1 MSLAA
6 GASSAD
12 LYLVLACLGFAALLF
27 CHNRKAIFLAL
38 LLATPTIP
46 LLKNAINEDRPCN
59 GLLTCPDDSGMPSGH
74 SAIAFI
80 FAAGS
85 LGSPSFWFFFPA
97 ALVVGFSREYWGAHS
112 LAQVASG
119 AGLGVAL
126 FFISEELLIYFG
138 AIKRRT
144 HWKVKRFVKKRILQ
158 MRKSKKAGDVVPL
171 KQSSRPPAKAPMV
184 KRR

>member
-1 MSLAA
+1 MSLIA

-27 CHNRKAIFLAL
+27 CHNRKAILLAL

-46 LLKNAINEDRPCN
+46 LLKNAINEDRPCD
-59 GLLTCPDDSGMPSGH
+59 GWLSCPGDPGMPSGH

-85 LGSPSFWFFFPA
+85 LGAPAFWFFFPA
-97 ALVVGFSREYWGAHS
+97 ALVVSLSRIYWGAHS
-112 LAQVASG
+112 MAQVAAG

-126 FFISEELLIYFG
+126 FFISEEILIYFG

-144 HWKVKRFVKKRILQ
+144 HWKIKRFVKKRVLAL
-158 MRKSKKAGDVVPL
+158 RKGNGPARQAPK
-171 KQSSRPPAKAPMV
+171 PAKTAAKPQSV
-184 KRR
+184 KKR

>member
-12 LYLVLACLGFAALLF
+12 LYLVLACLGFAALIF

-38 LLATPTIP
+38 LLATVSVP
-46 LLKNAINEDRPCN
+46 LLKNAINEDRPCD
-59 GLLTCPDDSGMPSGH
+59 GLLSCPDDSGMPSGH
-74 SAIAFI
+74 SAFAFI

-85 LGSPSFWFFFPA
+85 LGSPAFWFFFPA
-97 ALVVGFSREYWGAHS
+97 ALIVGFSREYWGAHS

-144 HWKVKRFVKKRILQ
+144 HWRVKRFVKKRVLA
-158 MRKSKKAGDVVPL
+158 MRKAKTGKNLVPARRI
-171 KQSSRPPAKAPMV
+171 SNAAKAQSV
-184 KRR
+184 KRK